1 MVTTESRELAAS
13 APQELRRILLADDE
27 PDILEISRIAL
38 ETVGGYEVATC
49 FSGRELLQLL
59 PEFKPDL
66 VVTDVVMP
74 DMAGREVLDAMHR
87 SAGFESVPIV
97 FLTALER
104 PDELEELRRA
114 GAVEIIQKPFDPMTL
129 AEKVADIWKG
139 CRP

>member
-1 MVTTESRELAAS
+1 MVTTESLESAAS
-13 APQELRRILLADDE
+13 APRGLRRILLADDE

-87 SAGFESVPIV
+87 SAGFESVPVV

-129 AEKVADIWKG
+129 ADKVADIWKG

>member
-1 MVTTESRELAAS
+1 MVTNEPRAPAAPAS
-13 APQELRRILLADDE
+13 KELRTILLADDE

-38 ETVGGYEVATC
+38 ETVGGYQVAIC
-49 FSGRELLQLL
+49 FSGQELLQLL

-74 DMAGREVLDAMHR
+74 DMAGLEVLTALHR
-87 SAGFESVPIV
+87 IAGFEAVPVV

-104 PDELEELRRA
+104 PEELEELRRA

-129 AEKVADIWKG
+129 SDRVAEIWKALH
-139 CRP
+139 P

>member
-1 MVTTESRELAAS
+1 MVTTESRESAAS

>member
-1 MVTTESRELAAS
+1 MVTTESRESATS